1 MTDLLSLNKQ
11 YQLISPYNRLLHL
24 FNDFAAQD
32 ILVTT
37 SFGITSSI
45 LLFMIK
51 QVAPK
56 HPIYFIDTTY
66 HFPETLTYKQ
76 TLTDLF
82 QLNVI
87 TLLPDAEANEKSRSE
102 QLWQSNPAACCQINK
117 VDALQPIKE
126 RHKIWVSGLM
136 NDQTDHRKDLSIFE
150 QRNNI
155 IKFHPIIDMAQYDA
169 MFYMT
174 INEIPTHPLLSQGY
188 DSVGCTHCTQVGE
201 CRMGRWAQFVGKTE
215 CGLHL

>member
-76 TLTDLF
+76 TLTELF

-126 RHKIWVSGLM
+126 DHKIWVSGLM

-169 MFYMT
+169 MLYMT

-188 DSVGCTHCTQVGE
+188 DSVGCTHCTQAGE